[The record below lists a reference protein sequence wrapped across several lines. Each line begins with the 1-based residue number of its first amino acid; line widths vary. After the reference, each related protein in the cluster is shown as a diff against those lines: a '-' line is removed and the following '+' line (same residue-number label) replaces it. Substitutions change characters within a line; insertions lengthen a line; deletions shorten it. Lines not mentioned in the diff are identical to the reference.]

1 MSAALVHAADDHPA
15 AVIDPA
21 GERKL
26 AGDAITAVDRRNAGR
41 RQDRCCDGNVE
52 TAGPDSPLCILG
64 ELADVMW
71 VMDHQAGAP
80 SMRCVCLADF
90 AHHFEPSLEAKAIT
104 SEPRRDENAGDAS
117 GEQRVNRFTRHCPRL
132 FRCRGAIPDA
142 RCQSADPGKDLL
154 MRLHRAFSTLARH
167 YPRLHFLNALHEAS
181 LW

>member
-15 AVIDPA
+15 AVIDTA

-80 SMRCVCLADF
+80 SVRCVCLADF

-117 GEQRVNRFTRHCPRL
+117 GEQRVNRFTRHYPRL

-142 RCQSADPGKDLL
+142 RCQSADPGKDLV
-154 MRLHRAFSTLARH
+154 MRLDRLTPTLARH
-167 YPRLHFLNALHEAS
+167 
-181 LW
+181 